1 MYEEGR
7 LSAVRLLLVEMKGG
21 EAVEEAL
28 GAGVIW
34 DQRGHVVV
42 NYHAVSRALGLDAA
56 ISAPAAAAG
65 SPAASAAASVAA
77 AAPAASA
84 SSASAVRS
92 LRCVVLDPS
101 DGSAKDCAA
110 QLVGASR
117 LHDLAVLLLPD
128 AAQELLTPVPLGSL
142 ATLRVGQSAFAVAL
156 NSLSYGVVSGL
167 RRPLPSPAGG
177 LVPGGAVQTD
187 ATIDAA
193 NSGGALLDSSGRLMG
208 LCTAASTGSQ
218 AATTRAGVAR
228 ASSLGFAIPVD
239 TVRAVVPQ
247 LIAYGRVVDAV

>member
-1 MYEEGR
+1 VYEEGR
-7 LSAVRLLLVEMKGG
+7 LSAVRLLLVEQMKGG

-42 NYHAVSRALGLDAA
+42 NYHAVARALGLDAA
-56 ISAPAAAAG
+56 IAAPAAAAG
-65 SPAASAAASVAA
+65 SPAASAAASVAT
-77 AAPAASA
+77 AAPAATSA
-84 SSASAVRS
+84 ASGVRS

-156 NSLSYGVVSGL
+156 NSLSYGIVSGL

-177 LVPGGAVQTD
+177 FVPGGAVQTD

-208 LCTAASTGSQ
+208 LCTAATGLP
-218 AATTRAGVAR
+218 AATTRAGMAR